1 MNVSAPTLFERLRRD
16 PGAFDPITALRVA
29 ETEAHRRGMPILLKA
44 APSSALEPLAVSR
57 VDVTE
62 AGIEVETH
70 LMGLAGPLSPLPPAY
85 TELAARDQRRRAGGL
100 SAFLDLFSDRLAWL
114 FVEAAEK
121 YSLAARLRWEG
132 AEGNRILTA
141 LRALIGFATPG
152 IETRAPLPG
161 DGTLRYAGLLAQ
173 RTRNAEGLRALATAE
188 LGLPVRVEQFHLRW
202 RAVPE
207 VEQTRMTG
215 NPRLGADTM
224 AGSHTPDRAGQCRI
238 VIGPVRYGDFM
249 SLEQGQPRL
258 ERLQRLVRL
267 YVGPVLDYDIQIVL
281 DRRDVPETRL
291 DAAGP
296 APRLSW
302 NSWARSEPAT
312 RDSDDA
318 VIRCSA

>member
-1 MNVSAPTLFERLRRD
+1 MKVPAPSLFERLQRD
-16 PGAFDPITALRVA
+16 PGAFEPMTALRIA
-29 ETEAHRRGMPILLKA
+29 ESEAHRRGMPILLRA
-44 APSSALEPLAVSR
+44 APSSVLEPLAVSR
-57 VDVTE
+57 VETTA

-85 TELAARDQRRRAGGL
+85 TELAARDRRRRAGGL
-100 SAFLDLFSDRLAWL
+100 SAFLDLFSDRLTWL

-121 YSLAARLRWEG
+121 YSLAARLRWDG
-132 AEGNRILTA
+132 AQGNTILIA

-152 IETRAPLPG
+152 IETRTPLPG
-161 DGTLRYAGLLAQ
+161 DCTLRYAGLLAQ
-173 RTRNAEGLRALATAE
+173 RTRNAEGLRALVAAE
-188 LGLPVRVEQFHLRW
+188 LALPVRVEQFRLRW

-207 VEQTRMTG
+207 AEQTRMTG

-224 AGSHTPDRAGQCRI
+224 AGSHAPDRAGQCRI
-238 VIGPVRYGDFM
+238 VIGPIRYSDFT
-249 SLEQGQPRL
+249 SLEQGRPRL

-291 DAAGP
+291 DAASP
-296 APRLSW
+296 AARLGW
-302 NSWARSEPAT
+302 NSWARCEPAL